1 MICGQCEAKNS
12 DWRAFCAQ
20 CGSSLGRQCRCS
32 YANEPGAKFC
42 GGCGQKLDAEAIEQN
57 SKSALLVNQL
67 SEKQI
72 KDIMDESLLIKFEK
86 RSKINQ
92 QDINEYFNDL

>member
-1 MICGQCEAKNS
+1 MICGQCGAKNS

-20 CGSSLGRQCRCS
+20 CGRSLGRQCRCS
-32 YANEPGAKFC
+32 YANEPSAKFC
-42 GGCGQKLDAEAIEQN
+42 GGCGQKLDAGESEQN
-57 SKSALLVNQL
+57 SRSALLVNQL
-67 SEKQI
+67 STKQI

-92 QDINEYFNDL
+92 QDINEYFEDL